1 MFRYIIE
8 IEQAAGE
15 DNGVNVQFRSE
26 KQQPTQIEEA
36 LAKRLESLLRALP
49 SRLRD
54 DPPTE

>member
-36 LAKRLESLLRALP
+36 LAKRLEPLLRALP